1 MKTIL
6 LLISF
11 VLLYTNST
19 FASPEN
25 VTADVIISQKALL
38 QMTDTERNIIF
49 EGLKKQEQFQDY
61 NSNDTIKHLADMD
74 IAVFQGKANAIADT
88 LVTFFDKLGVKT
100 NEFINTPVGLL
111 TAVGIIYKIGIF
123 HGMWTIIINIIVITI
138 FLTILYQLNTK
149 KIISTTTRDKDGNI
163 IETKDIIVPKFSA
176 MSIDA
181 DYEHDIYAVI
191 GSIVCIVII
200 LVVINNI

>member
-11 VLLYTNST
+11 VLLCTNST

-49 EGLKKQEQFQDY
+49 EGLKKQEQFQDHI
-61 NSNDTIKHLADMD
+61 SNDTIKHLADMD
-74 IAVFQGKANAIADT
+74 IAVFQGKANAVADT

-123 HGMWTIIINIIVITI
+123 HGMWAIIINIIVITI